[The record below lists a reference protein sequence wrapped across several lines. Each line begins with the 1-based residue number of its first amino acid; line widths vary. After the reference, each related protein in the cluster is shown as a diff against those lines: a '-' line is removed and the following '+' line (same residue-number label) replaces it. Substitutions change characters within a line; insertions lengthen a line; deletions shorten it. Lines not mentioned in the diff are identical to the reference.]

1 MHSWGTFP
9 ILYVCQRS
17 AVLPYISLI
26 SLSIGS
32 YLELAIFR
40 EDFSSVAS
48 VNVRFSWVFYFVFI
62 CSGYIL
68 NSPHYIMGGMPR
80 PVFIRGFPD
89 FLKSRFSSRILVC
102 WISWGRERR
111 IILKR
116 FVTVVAWNFLKIS
129 CCNWICRPPNSIYD
143 SISLFRLFKL
153 SIQYSV
159 NITSCRWEIF
169 GQFWNI
175 TTYFSP
181 IPAKTCVYD
190 VDGISVTP
198 SIYFVTCKTLVFP
211 FHMLISATH

>member
-9 ILYVCQRS
+9 ILYVCQHS

-62 CSGYIL
+62 CSGYKL

-102 WISWGRERR
+102 WIQWGRERR

-116 FVTVVAWNFLKIS
+116 FVTVVAWKFLKIS
-129 CCNWICRPPNSIYD
+129 CSNFRGAGRMQGYFCNNGYKFIWEEI
-143 SISLFRLFKL
+143 SIS
-153 SIQYSV
+153 
-159 NITSCRWEIF
+159 
-169 GQFWNI
+169 
-175 TTYFSP
+175 
-181 IPAKTCVYD
+181 
-190 VDGISVTP
+190 
-198 SIYFVTCKTLVFP
+198 
-211 FHMLISATH
+211 

>member
-9 ILYVCQRS
+9 ILYVCQHS

-62 CSGYIL
+62 CSGYKL

-102 WISWGRERR
+102 WIQWGRERG
-111 IILKR
+111 ITLKR
-116 FVTVVAWNFLKIS
+116 FVSVVAWKFLKIS
-129 CCNWICRPPNSIYD
+129 CFFFVFSVSCWNIRFGAISNFRPTNST
-143 SISLFRLFKL
+143 SFRENLRNRVHLFRQL
-153 SIQYSV
+153 
-159 NITSCRWEIF
+159 WIF
-169 GQFWNI
+169 EAI
-175 TTYFSP
+175 FSP
-181 IPAKTCVYD
+181 PFSRFRKR
-190 VDGISVTP
+190 SP
-198 SIYFVTCKTLVFP
+198 SIP
-211 FHMLISATH
+211 